1 MTDTHEKVEVGGEN
15 ERKLE
20 DLRNLGME
28 GNRRGAPFPDRLCG
42 PGVAAAGTSCLDTW
56 VALGLRF

>member
-1 MTDTHEKVEVGGEN
+1 MRKWRLGEKMKGSWKISETWGWRGTGE
-15 ERKLE
+15 
-20 DLRNLGME
+20 
-28 GNRRGAPFPDRLCG
+28 GAPFPDRLCG